1 MSDDHIRNTNA
12 MLSSPRCGAT
22 TRDGGTCR
30 APAVHGKARC
40 RMHGG
45 AARSGAPRGNGNA
58 RKHGL
63 FAAVVVAERRR
74 VQALLRETRKLL
86 QEMKLDLPKG
96 VGREPINPPG

>member
-1 MSDDHIRNTNA
+1 MSDGHIRNTNA

-22 TRDGGTCR
+22 TRDGSTCR
-30 APAVHGKARC
+30 APAVHAKPRC

-63 FAAVVVAERRR
+63 FAAVVVAEQRR
-74 VQALLRETRKLL
+74 VQALLGETRKLL
-86 QEMKLDLPKG
+86 QEMKLDPRKG
-96 VGREPINPPG
+96 LTG